1 MLKVESIQ
9 NGIVID
15 HITAGKGMEI
25 YRLLDLEASAMERD
39 MKNDQHLRET
49 VSDIIKN
56 VKA

>member
-1 MLKVESIQ
+1 MTLPPLPMTSLIVYSLK
-9 NGIVID
+9 
-15 HITAGKGMEI
+15 T
-25 YRLLDLEASAMERD
+25 MERD

>member
-1 MLKVESIQ
+1 MFAPAGQ
-9 NGIVID
+9 T
-15 HITAGKGMEI
+15 TARACLRSKLAALVV
-25 YRLLDLEASAMERD
+25 RRQAPKTMERD

>member
-1 MLKVESIQ
+1 
-9 NGIVID
+9 
-15 HITAGKGMEI
+15 
-25 YRLLDLEASAMERD
+25 MERD